1 MSLDKLLHDLFDAER
16 AATHAEEKLLS
27 GKPKDLI
34 PLLTGAVEAAFTL
47 KDGDEAVLRLRRLA
61 TLLGAVDGQETAD
74 ALVRVLAS
82 EDPGVRQIAG
92 EELEERAYDRY
103 AEFARA
109 VDRSLDKGTDVNALL
124 ELPYIIAQVGEP
136 SALLLLRR
144 FLAHPDA
151 EVAAEAIGAMV
162 ELGDAEAVRTLK
174 NYVGD
179 QRVVSIAD
187 DGDDESQATLGELAR
202 DAIEALER
210 LED

>member
-1 MSLDKLLHDLFDAER
+1 MSLDKLLNDLFDAER
-16 AATHAEEKLLS
+16 AATSAEETLLAA
-27 GKPKDLI
+27 KPRDLV
-34 PLLTGAVEAAFTL
+34 PLLTTAVDAAL
-47 KDGDEAVLRLRRLA
+47 ALQDEAESTLRLRRLA
-61 TLLGAVDGQETAD
+61 TLLGSVEGQETAD
-74 ALVRVLAS
+74 ALIRVLAS
-82 EDPGVRQIAG
+82 DDPGVRQIAG

-109 VDRSLDKGTDVNALL
+109 VDRALDRGTEIYALL

-144 FLAHPDA
+144 FLAHADA
-151 EVAAEAIGAMV
+151 EVVAEAISAIV
-162 ELGDAEAVRTLK
+162 ELGDPEAVRALK
-174 NYVGD
+174 NFVGD
-179 QRVVSIAD
+179 ARTVSID